1 MALQMAPSSSK
12 VLILVGAGLASS
24 VVLNGG
30 PLSAVIAQL
39 QEVLKGV
46 DDQVKISTAGYDTAV
61 IAAQVRQ
68 LAQEIRELT
77 LSRPMTI
84 YNESSSRGGLAS
96 YLLPAA
102 AIGAVGYCYM
112 RWKDL
117 SFSDVMF
124 ATKKNMANAVA
135 SVSKQLE
142 NVHETLASTKR
153 HLTKRLEG
161 LDLKVEEQN
170 ELGKH
175 ISNDEMGGKECNVA
189 EGGRL
194 ANCVTHVIRVE
205 TERGRIVEDFWLETI
220 LFGLERESSLLREEH
235 SSGHKHMGAY
245 TSSNGH
251 GISWFCGP
259 GCLESIDVVNAVK
272 SDLSQIGCDVEFI
285 HQMMSGLEEK
295 LKLVEGN
302 QDVTNSGILYLC
314 KLADDLNNE
323 PNGRV
328 YKGLAE
334 LTMTLEEKTPKGLQF
349 IAETPDTIENSA
361 IITKKVGLNF
371 SDEKLSVSKSRVH
384 RAYPVGISVSKGISD
399 LV

>member
-24 VVLNGG
+24 IVLNGG
-30 PLSAVIAQL
+30 QLSAVVAQL
-39 QEVLKGV
+39 QDVLKGV

-153 HLTKRLEG
+153 HLTKRLEV

-170 ELGKH
+170 ELGQH
-175 ISNDEMGGKECNVA
+175 ISND
-189 EGGRL
+189 
-194 ANCVTHVIRVE
+194 
-205 TERGRIVEDFWLETI
+205 
-220 LFGLERESSLLREEH
+220 
-235 SSGHKHMGAY
+235 
-245 TSSNGH
+245 
-251 GISWFCGP
+251 
-259 GCLESIDVVNAVK
+259 VNAVK
-272 SDLSQIGCDVEFI
+272 SDLSQIGCDVELI

-302 QDVTNSGILYLC
+302 QDVTNSGIWYLC

-328 YKGLAE
+328 DKGLAE
-334 LTMTLEEKTPKGLQF
+334 LTMAL
-349 IAETPDTIENSA
+349 
-361 IITKKVGLNF
+361 
-371 SDEKLSVSKSRVH
+371 DEKAPKVLS
-384 RAYPVGISVSKGISD
+384 SV
-399 LV
+399 

>member
-30 PLSAVIAQL
+30 QLSAVIAQL

-68 LAQEIRELT
+68 LAQEIRELS

-84 YNESSSRGGLAS
+84 YNDRSSSGGLAS

-102 AIGAVGYCYM
+102 AIGAAGYCYM
-112 RWKDL
+112 RWRDW
-117 SFSDVMF
+117 SFSDLMF
-124 ATKKNMANAVA
+124 ATKKNLANAVA
-135 SVSKQLE
+135 TVSKQLE

-161 LDLKVEEQN
+161 LDSKIEEQN
-170 ELGKH
+170 E
-175 ISNDEMGGKECNVA
+175 
-189 EGGRL
+189 
-194 ANCVTHVIRVE
+194 
-205 TERGRIVEDFWLETI
+205 
-220 LFGLERESSLLREEH
+220 
-235 SSGHKHMGAY
+235 
-245 TSSNGH
+245 
-251 GISWFCGP
+251 P
-259 GCLESIDVVNAVK
+259 GCLESIGVVNEVK
-272 SDLSQIGCDVEFI
+272 ADLSQIGCDVELINQFI
-285 HQMMSGLEEK
+285 SGLEEK
-295 LKLVEGN
+295 LKLAEDKQN
-302 QDVTNSGILYLC
+302 LTNSGIWYMC
-314 KLADDLNNE
+314 DFVDKISNE

-334 LTMTLEEKTPKGLQF
+334 LTMALEENAPKGLQF
-349 IAETPDTIENSA
+349 IAEKPDTVESSP

-384 RAYPVGISVSKGISD
+384 RAYPVGISVSKGITD
-399 LV
+399 LAFD

>member
-30 PLSAVIAQL
+30 QLSAVIAQL
-39 QEVLKGV
+39 QDVLKGV

-142 NVHETLASTKR
+142 NVHETLASTKK
-153 HLTKRLEG
+153 HLIKRLEG

-170 ELGKH
+170 ELGQH
-175 ISNDEMGGKECNVA
+175 ISND
-189 EGGRL
+189 
-194 ANCVTHVIRVE
+194 
-205 TERGRIVEDFWLETI
+205 
-220 LFGLERESSLLREEH
+220 
-235 SSGHKHMGAY
+235 
-245 TSSNGH
+245 
-251 GISWFCGP
+251 
-259 GCLESIDVVNAVK
+259 VNAVK
-272 SDLSQIGCDVEFI
+272 SDLSQIGCDVELI

-302 QDVTNSGILYLC
+302 QDVTNSGIWYLC
-314 KLADDLNNE
+314 KLADDINNE

-334 LTMTLEEKTPKGLQF
+334 LTMTLDEKAPKGLQF
-349 IAETPDTIENSA
+349 IAETTDTIENSA

-371 SDEKLSVSKSRVH
+371 SDEKLPVSKSRVH

>member
-30 PLSAVIAQL
+30 QLSAVIAQL

-68 LAQEIRELT
+68 LAQEIRELS

-84 YNESSSRGGLAS
+84 YNDRSSSGGLAS

-102 AIGAVGYCYM
+102 AIGAAGYCYM
-112 RWKDL
+112 RWRDW
-117 SFSDVMF
+117 SFSDLMF
-124 ATKKNMANAVA
+124 ATKKNLANAVA
-135 SVSKQLE
+135 TVSKQLE

-161 LDLKVEEQN
+161 IDSKIEEQN
-170 ELGKH
+170 ELGQH
-175 ISNDEMGGKECNVA
+175 ISND
-189 EGGRL
+189 
-194 ANCVTHVIRVE
+194 
-205 TERGRIVEDFWLETI
+205 
-220 LFGLERESSLLREEH
+220 
-235 SSGHKHMGAY
+235 
-245 TSSNGH
+245 
-251 GISWFCGP
+251 
-259 GCLESIDVVNAVK
+259 VNEVK
-272 SDLSQIGCDVEFI
+272 ADLSQIGCDVELINQFI
-285 HQMMSGLEEK
+285 SGLEEK
-295 LKLVEGN
+295 LKLAEDKQN
-302 QDVTNSGILYLC
+302 LTNSGIWYIC
-314 KLADDLNNE
+314 DIVDNMSNG

-334 LTMTLEEKTPKGLQF
+334 LTMAIDEKAPKGLQF
-349 IAETPDTIENSA
+349 IAEKPDTVENSP

-384 RAYPVGISVSKGISD
+384 RAYPVGISVSKGITD
-399 LV
+399 LAFD

>member
-30 PLSAVIAQL
+30 QLSAVIAQL

-68 LAQEIRELT
+68 LAQEIRELS

-84 YNESSSRGGLAS
+84 YNDRSSSGAGGLAS

-102 AIGAVGYCYM
+102 AIGAAGYCYM
-112 RWKDL
+112 RWRDW
-117 SFSDVMF
+117 SFSDLMF
-124 ATKKNMANAVA
+124 ATKKNLANAVA
-135 SVSKQLE
+135 TVSKQLE

-161 LDLKVEEQN
+161 IDSKIEEQN
-170 ELGKH
+170 ELGQH
-175 ISNDEMGGKECNVA
+175 ISNDVNEVKE
-189 EGGRL
+189 
-194 ANCVTHVIRVE
+194 
-205 TERGRIVEDFWLETI
+205 
-220 LFGLERESSLLREEH
+220 
-235 SSGHKHMGAY
+235 
-245 TSSNGH
+245 
-251 GISWFCGP
+251 
-259 GCLESIDVVNAVK
+259 
-272 SDLSQIGCDVEFI
+272 DLSQIGCDVELINQFI
-285 HQMMSGLEEK
+285 SGLEEK
-295 LKLVEGN
+295 LKLAEDKQN
-302 QDVTNSGILYLC
+302 LTNSGIWYIC
-314 KLADDLNNE
+314 DIVDKMSNG

-334 LTMTLEEKTPKGLQF
+334 LTMAIDEKAPKGLQF
-349 IAETPDTIENSA
+349 IAEKPDTVENTP
-361 IITKKVGLNF
+361 IVTKKVGLNF

-384 RAYPVGISVSKGISD
+384 RSYPVGISVSKGITD
-399 LV
+399 LVFD

>member
-1 MALQMAPSSSK
+1 MALQMTPSSSK

-30 PLSAVIAQL
+30 QLSAVIAQL

-68 LAQEIRELT
+68 LAQEIRELS

-84 YNESSSRGGLAS
+84 YNDRSSSGGLAS

-102 AIGAVGYCYM
+102 AIGAAGYCYM
-112 RWKDL
+112 RWRDW
-117 SFSDVMF
+117 SFSDLMF
-124 ATKKNMANAVA
+124 ATKKNLANAVA
-135 SVSKQLE
+135 TVSKQLE

-161 LDLKVEEQN
+161 IDSKIEEQN
-170 ELGKH
+170 ELGQH
-175 ISNDEMGGKECNVA
+175 ISND
-189 EGGRL
+189 
-194 ANCVTHVIRVE
+194 
-205 TERGRIVEDFWLETI
+205 
-220 LFGLERESSLLREEH
+220 
-235 SSGHKHMGAY
+235 
-245 TSSNGH
+245 
-251 GISWFCGP
+251 
-259 GCLESIDVVNAVK
+259 VNEVK
-272 SDLSQIGCDVEFI
+272 ADLSQIGCDVELINQFI
-285 HQMMSGLEEK
+285 SGLEEK
-295 LKLVEGN
+295 LKLAEGKQN
-302 QDVTNSGILYLC
+302 LTNSGIWYIC
-314 KLADDLNNE
+314 DIVDKMSNG

-334 LTMTLEEKTPKGLQF
+334 LTMALDEKAPKGLQF
-349 IAETPDTIENSA
+349 IAEKPDTVENSP

-384 RAYPVGISVSKGISD
+384 RAYPVGISVSKGITD
-399 LV
+399 LAFD